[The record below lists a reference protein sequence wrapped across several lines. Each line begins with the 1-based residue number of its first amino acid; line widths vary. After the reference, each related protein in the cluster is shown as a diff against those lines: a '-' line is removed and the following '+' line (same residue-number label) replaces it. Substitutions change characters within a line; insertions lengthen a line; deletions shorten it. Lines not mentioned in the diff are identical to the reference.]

1 MIYFK
6 INLIHQ
12 NYKMKV
18 YYNGSCNICNAEI
31 SHYKKI
37 KKNINYIDISKSMDK
52 DISHLSKKNLFR
64 RMHVYDQGKLF
75 IGSESFLVLW
85 EKMPKLRYLAMFLKL
100 PIFRQ
105 LWNIIYELAAI
116 ILYLKNK
123 SKL

>member
-1 MIYFK
+1 
-6 INLIHQ
+6 
-12 NYKMKV
+12 MKV

-85 EKMPKLRYLAMFLKL
+85 EKMPKLRYLAILASRRAL
-100 PIFRQ
+100 RI
-105 LWNIIYELAAI
+105 ETLAASASDRAC
-116 ILYLKNK
+116 LM
-123 SKL
+123 